1 MYSTILPFSF
11 ALPTSAL
18 VLDVAA
24 LYQHLQLLTDQRDRR
39 GLRYPLA
46 LILTIAVLAKLAG
59 QNRVQ
64 DIAEW
69 ASWRTKELCD
79 LFAFERSSLPHP
91 TSWSRILGNAVRP
104 DAVDQAVSGFL
115 RRAETPLVPARASIV
130 VALDGKTLRGTIP
143 RGSTRGLH
151 LLAAYRPADG
161 VVLAQIAVDQKENE
175 IVAAPLLLKQLDLH
189 GLVITGDAL
198 LAQRNLSIQI
208 VEAGGEYLWRIKD
221 NQPSLRAESELLF
234 APELVQ
240 AGWSAPA
247 VDFMS
252 AGTIDAQHGRLEE
265 RIITVSSLLAEYS
278 DWPYLAQ
285 VFKLERRVT
294 VVGKP
299 SATEVHYGITSIPAT
314 IADAGR
320 LLQLVRAH
328 WGIENGLHQRRDVTM
343 EEDAMRVRSGNAP
356 HLLASLNNLALGLS
370 LQAGWNNLAAAQRA
384 FAYQID
390 KALAQRRS
398 SLAELQ

>member
-1 MYSTILPFSF
+1 
-11 ALPTSAL
+11 
-18 VLDVAA
+18 
-24 LYQHLQLLTDQRDRR
+24 
-39 GLRYPLA
+39 
-46 LILTIAVLAKLAG
+46 
-59 QNRVQ
+59 
-64 DIAEW
+64 
-69 ASWRTKELCD
+69 
-79 LFAFERSSLPHP
+79 
-91 TSWSRILGNAVRP
+91 
-104 DAVDQAVSGFL
+104 
-115 RRAETPLVPARASIV
+115 
-130 VALDGKTLRGTIP
+130 
-143 RGSTRGLH
+143 
-151 LLAAYRPADG
+151 
-161 VVLAQIAVDQKENE
+161 
-175 IVAAPLLLKQLDLH
+175 
-189 GLVITGDAL
+189 
-198 LAQRNLSIQI
+198 
-208 VEAGGEYLWRIKD
+208 
-221 NQPSLRAESELLF
+221 
-234 APELVQ
+234 
-240 AGWSAPA
+240 
-247 VDFMS
+247 MS

>member
-11 ALPTSAL
+11 ALPTNAL
-18 VLDVAA
+18 LLDVAA
-24 LYQHLQLLTDQRDRR
+24 LYQHLQSLTDQRDRR

-79 LFAFERSSLPHP
+79 LFAFERSTLPHP

-104 DAVDQAVSGFL
+104 DAVDQAVSTFL
-115 RRAETPLVPARASIV
+115 RRAETPLVPSRASIV

-143 RGSTRGLH
+143 RSSTRGLH
-151 LLAAYRPADG
+151 LLAAYRPDDG
-161 VVLAQIAVDQKENE
+161 VVLAQVAVDQKENE

-208 VEAGGEYLWRIKD
+208 VEAGGDYVWRIKD
-221 NQPSLRAESELLF
+221 NQPSLRAEIELLF
-234 APELVQ
+234 APEMVQ

-247 VDFMS
+247 VDFS
-252 AGTIDAQHGRLEE
+252 GAHTVDAQHGRIEE
-265 RIITVSSLLAEYS
+265 RLITVSSLLAEYS

-294 VVGKP
+294 LPGKP
-299 SATEVHYGITSIPAT
+299 STTEVHYGITSIPAMV
-314 IADAGR
+314 ADAKR
-320 LLQLVRAH
+320 LLEVVRAH

-343 EEDAMRVRSGNAP
+343 EEDAMRVRNGNAP
-356 HLLASLNNLALGLS
+356 HLLASLNNLSLGIS
-370 LQAGWNNLAAAQRA
+370 LQAGWTNLAAAQRA

-390 KALAQRRS
+390 KALAQQPSTYRS
-398 SLAELQ
+398 CY

>member
-1 MYSTILPFSF
+1 
-11 ALPTSAL
+11 
-18 VLDVAA
+18 
-24 LYQHLQLLTDQRDRR
+24 
-39 GLRYPLA
+39 
-46 LILTIAVLAKLAG
+46 
-59 QNRVQ
+59 
-64 DIAEW
+64 
-69 ASWRTKELCD
+69 
-79 LFAFERSSLPHP
+79 
-91 TSWSRILGNAVRP
+91 
-104 DAVDQAVSGFL
+104 
-115 RRAETPLVPARASIV
+115 
-130 VALDGKTLRGTIP
+130 
-143 RGSTRGLH
+143 
-151 LLAAYRPADG
+151 
-161 VVLAQIAVDQKENE
+161 
-175 IVAAPLLLKQLDLH
+175 
-189 GLVITGDAL
+189 VITGDAL

-208 VEAGGEYLWRIKD
+208 VEAGGDYLWRIKD
-221 NQPSLRAESELLF
+221 NQPSLRAEIELLF

-247 VDFMS
+247 VDFTS
-252 AGTIDAQHGRLEE
+252 AGTIDAQHGRLEA

-299 SATEVHYGITSIPAT
+299 STTEVHYGITSIPAT

-356 HLLASLNNLALGLS
+356 HLLASLNNLALGIS

-398 SLAELQ
+398 RLAELQ

>member
-11 ALPTSAL
+11 ALPTNSL
-18 VLDVAA
+18 VFDVGA
-24 LYQHLQLLTDQRDRR
+24 LYQHLRSLADQRDRR

-46 LILTIAVLAKLAG
+46 LILTLAVLAKLAG

-79 LFAFERSSLPHP
+79 LFAFERATLPHP

-104 DAVDQAVSGFL
+104 ADVDRAVSAFL
-115 RRAETPLVPARASIV
+115 RRAEEPLIPARASIV
-130 VALDGKTLRGTIP
+130 VALDGKTVRGTIP

-151 LLAAYRPADG
+151 LLAAYRPEDG
-161 VVLAQIAVDQKENE
+161 VVLAQVAVDQKENE

-198 LAQRNLSIQI
+198 LAQRSLSIQI
-208 VEAGGEYLWRIKD
+208 VEAGGDYVWRIKD
-221 NQPSLRAESELLF
+221 NQPGRRAEIELLF

-247 VDFMS
+247 VDFTS
-252 AGTIDAQHGRLEE
+252 AGTVDARHGRLEE
-265 RIITVSSLLAEYS
+265 RLITVRSLLAEYS

-299 SATEVHYGITSIPAT
+299 STTEVHYRITSIPAT
-314 IADAGR
+314 VADAGR

-343 EEDAMRVRSGNAP
+343 EEDAMRVRTGNAS
-356 HLLASLNNLALGLS
+356 HLLASLNNLSLGIS

-384 FAYQID
+384 FAYQLD

-398 SLAELQ
+398 SLSELQ

>member
-11 ALPTSAL
+11 ALPTNTL
-18 VLDVAA
+18 VFDVEV
-24 LYQHLQLLTDQRDRR
+24 LYQQMQVLADQRDRR

-46 LILTIAVLAKLAG
+46 LILTIAVLAKLSG

-69 ASWRTKELCD
+69 ASWRTEELCT
-79 LFAFERSSLPHP
+79 LFAFTRATMPHP
-91 TSWSRILGNAVRP
+91 TTWSRILGNAVQP
-104 DAVDQAVSGFL
+104 ADVDSAVAAFL
-115 RRAETPLVPARASIV
+115 RRAEAPLVPARASIV

-151 LLAAYRPADG
+151 LLAAYRPDDG
-161 VVLAQIAVDQKENE
+161 VVLAQVAVDQKANE
-175 IVAAPLLLKQLDLH
+175 IVAAPQLVRLLDLQ
-189 GLVITGDAL
+189 GVVITGDAL

-208 VEAGGEYLWRIKD
+208 VEAGGDYLWRIKD
-221 NQPSLRAESELLF
+221 NQPTIRAEIELLF

-240 AGWSAPA
+240 AGWSAPV
-247 VDFMS
+247 VDFTT
-252 AGTIDAQHGRLEE
+252 AGTVDAQHGRIEE
-265 RIITVSSLLAEYS
+265 RTITVSSLLSEYS

-294 VVGKP
+294 VAEKRTT
-299 SATEVHYGITSIPAT
+299 TEVHYGISSIPAT
-314 IADAGR
+314 VADAKR
-320 LLQLVRAH
+320 MLEVVRAH

-343 EEDAMRVRSGNAP
+343 EEDAMQIRRGQAP
-356 HLLASLNNLALGLS
+356 HLLASLNNLSLGIS

-390 KALAQRRS
+390 KALAQSRGV
-398 SLAELQ
+398 AVPQ